1 MLCKDIPLF
10 VSSVWTGALTLR
22 SALYHKYRWHLDF
35 CILDPH
41 GSLAHP
47 SCNKPELATLICG
60 ILWFVAM
67 SGLTSGRNMQAPA
80 LGGIARARRLATS
93 GACPR
98 MSRQC
103 AVAMCQATCAGFAA
117 IPGVKFALA
126 LCDAAA
132 FFGLG
137 GQTLVRPQGITP
149 SAALIKQDEPCF
161 ECWCDTLTFCG
172 GISTHVSADIWSL
185 VFGCGRFC
193 PWVI

>member
-1 MLCKDIPLF
+1 MCRVFGLDPSHCGQHY
-10 VSSVWTGALTLR
+10 TQ
-22 SALYHKYRWHLDF
+22 YRWHLEF

-67 SGLTSGRNMQAPA
+67 SGLTSDRNMQAPA

-117 IPGVKFALA
+117 IPRVKFALA

-137 GQTLVRPQGITP
+137 ARHLCDSNALLRARPLSKKTGLASNAGVTP
-149 SAALIKQDEPCF
+149 
-161 ECWCDTLTFCG
+161 
-172 GISTHVSADIWSL
+172 
-185 VFGCGRFC
+185 
-193 PWVI
+193 